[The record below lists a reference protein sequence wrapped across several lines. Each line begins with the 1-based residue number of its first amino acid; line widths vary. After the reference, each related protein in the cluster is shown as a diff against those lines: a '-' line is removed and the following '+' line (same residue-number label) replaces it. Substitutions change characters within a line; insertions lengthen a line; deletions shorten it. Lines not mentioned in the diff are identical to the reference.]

1 MNTYFR
7 SMEAPAL
14 QLITYEIS
22 NKGSACIANFLTSDQ
37 LKSLKESV
45 RAEAEKHKGSY
56 FAHHGGSEI
65 ESSLLG
71 ALGAS
76 PEFRNMLE
84 SVYQAGAG
92 QAAYSNEI
100 LKVLRCVQG
109 TSGRR
114 ESNCFHYDAS
124 LVTALLPIEIPQD
137 GVDRGAALQT
147 GGRARADLGSPLFF
161 EPTVLTDVA
170 RDSRLNLEE
179 TFGPVVPLVRVGTD
193 DEIIE
198 LANRNTLGLVSS
210 VFTTDLRRAFRF
222 AEAIRTGI
230 VNINDT
236 SNYWE
241 LHIPFGGMSGKKSG
255 IGRLGGKH
263 TLMAMT
269 DLKTVCIDIG

>member
-1 MNTYFR
+1 MNTSFR
-7 SMEAPAL
+7 NLEAPAL
-14 QLITYEIS
+14 QLITYEMS

-45 RAEAEKHKGSY
+45 RAEAEKHKGRY

-84 SVYQAGAG
+84 SIYQAGAG

-137 GVDRGAALQT
+137 GVDRGDLLLFPNGRRIRSNVLINVLEKALLQNALSRKLISAAIRHKFLRPQKLQLVPGNLYLFWGYRT
-147 GGRARADLGSPLFF
+147 LHANEPCDPDHRRATAIFHFGDPHAGSLATRLILKLNQRRARRATALGTQP
-161 EPTVLTDVA
+161 A
-170 RDSRLNLEE
+170 
-179 TFGPVVPLVRVGTD
+179 
-193 DEIIE
+193 
-198 LANRNTLGLVSS
+198 A
-210 VFTTDLRRAFRF
+210 
-222 AEAIRTGI
+222 
-230 VNINDT
+230 
-236 SNYWE
+236 
-241 LHIPFGGMSGKKSG
+241 
-255 IGRLGGKH
+255 
-263 TLMAMT
+263 
-269 DLKTVCIDIG
+269 